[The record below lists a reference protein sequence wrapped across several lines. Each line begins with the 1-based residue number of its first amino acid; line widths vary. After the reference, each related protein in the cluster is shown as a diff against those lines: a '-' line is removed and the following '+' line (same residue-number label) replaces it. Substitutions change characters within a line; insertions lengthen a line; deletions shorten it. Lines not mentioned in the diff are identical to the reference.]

1 MIDAD
6 ADTTVL
12 KASRPRAPSMPE
24 IFEVKSAPKPTF
36 KAAFRHSSTAIKPTV
51 AKPTSTIGFKLPQP
65 SWTPPSPKRKRPR
78 TNQSP
83 KRPKKVK
90 AASHLHPNATSPS
103 KIAGLGTLT
112 HNILDENEPDSPE
125 LSGGT
130 ERGEVAVAIARIE
143 VQTASQLPEYRHL
156 VKWNPESSARLTKH
170 CFILQDWDI
179 RKKVL
184 QV

>member
-112 HNILDENEPDSPE
+112 HNILNENEPDSPE

-179 RKKVL
+179 RKKIL